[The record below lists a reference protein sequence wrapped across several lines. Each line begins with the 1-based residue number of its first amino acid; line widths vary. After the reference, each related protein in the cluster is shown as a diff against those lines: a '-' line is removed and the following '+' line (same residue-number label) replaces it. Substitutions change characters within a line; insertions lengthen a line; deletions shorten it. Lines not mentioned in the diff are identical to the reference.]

1 MEMDKKIF
9 YKWVLAALFL
19 LPSIGVFSQVVV
31 DSKTADFLRKFDD
44 QKVKPAKIDTSYWS
58 VPKEIR
64 FDLALHSVSKN
75 WYQSDNRSSIRLNM
89 YSLINANY
97 IREFTKWN
105 NTLDVRLG
113 FLWEDAG
120 KLADGARNLTVNQNY
135 LRLETQYGVKL
146 VRRFDFVANAKL
158 VTQIMPSYEKN
169 TSDKPNKTFM
179 APGVMD
185 IGLGASYNY
194 STDRMPTLS
203 VSLFPINNNTTFVLN
218 QRLADA
224 GTSGVDP
231 AVKDADG
238 NIIKHGK
245 HFKIVWG
252 LRTEFNIKYF
262 LLENKKFWVSDKFSM
277 FIDYVENFG
286 AGQIDNKTS
295 FSYAIAKNIA
305 LSYDMTLRYYDSD
318 KVKKLNPATGVIE
331 NYPAGLEMLNDMAL
345 SLKFNF

>member
-1 MEMDKKIF
+1 MKMDKKIF
-9 YKWVLAALFL
+9 YKWVLAAFFL
-19 LPSIGVFSQVVV
+19 LPSIGAFSQVVV

-64 FDLALHSVSKN
+64 LDLALHSVSKN
-75 WYQSDNRSSIRLNM
+75 WYQSDNRSSIRINM

-105 NTLDVRLG
+105 NTFDVRLG

-169 TSDKPNKTFM
+169 TSDRPNKTFM

-194 STDRMPTLS
+194 SSNRLPTLS
-203 VSLFPINNNTTFVLN
+203 VSFFPINNNTTFVLN

-295 FSYAIAKNIA
+295 FYYAISKNIGI
-305 LSYDMTLRYYDSD
+305 SYDMTLRYYDSD
-318 KVKKLNPATGVIE
+318 KVKKMNPATGVIE
-331 NYPAGLEMLNDMAL
+331 NYPAGLEMMSDMSL

>member
-1 MEMDKKIF
+1 MDMDKKIF
-9 YKWVLAALFL
+9 YKWVLAAFFL

-64 FDLALHSVSKN
+64 FDMGLHSVSKN
-75 WYQSDNRSSIRLNM
+75 WYQSDNRSSIRMNM

-97 IREFTKWN
+97 IREFTRWN
-105 NTLDVRLG
+105 NTLDIRLG

-169 TSDKPNKTFM
+169 TSEKPNKTFM

-185 IGLGASYNY
+185 IGLGASYTY
-194 STDRMPTLS
+194 SSDRLPTLS
-203 VSLFPINNNTTFVLN
+203 VSFFPINNNTTFVLN
-218 QRLADA
+218 QRLADL

-231 AVKDADG
+231 AVVENG
-238 NIIKHGK
+238 QIVKHGK
-245 HFKIVWG
+245 HYKIVWG

-295 FSYAIAKNIA
+295 FSYAIAKNIS

-318 KVKKLNPATGVIE
+318 RVKKMNPATGKEE
-331 NYPAGLEMLNDMAL
+331 NYPAGLEMMNDMAL

>member
-1 MEMDKKIF
+1 MDMDKKIF
-9 YKWVLAALFL
+9 YRGLLMAFFL
-19 LPSIGVFSQVVV
+19 LPLGGAFSQVVV

-44 QKVKPAKIDTSYWS
+44 QKAKPAKIDTSYWS

-64 FDLALHSVSKN
+64 FDMALHSVSKN
-75 WYQSDNRSSIRLNM
+75 WYQSDNRSSIRMNM

-97 IREFTKWN
+97 IREFTRWN
-105 NTLDVRLG
+105 NTLDIRLG

-185 IGLGASYNY
+185 IGLGASYTY
-194 STDRMPTLS
+194 SSDRLPTLS
-203 VSLFPINNNTTFVLN
+203 VSFFPINNNTTFVLN
-218 QRLADA
+218 QRLADL

-231 AVKDADG
+231 AVKDSGG

-318 KVKKLNPATGVIE
+318 KVKKMNPATGVEE
-331 NYPAGLEMLNDMAL
+331 NYPAGLEMMNDMAL

>member
-1 MEMDKKIF
+1 MDKKIF
-9 YKWVLAALFL
+9 YKWVLAAFFL

-64 FDLALHSVSKN
+64 FDMGLHSVSKN
-75 WYQSDNRSSIRLNM
+75 WYQSDNRSSIRMNM

-97 IREFTKWN
+97 IREFTRWN
-105 NTLDVRLG
+105 NTLDIRLG

-169 TSDKPNKTFM
+169 TSEKPNKTFM

-185 IGLGASYNY
+185 IGLGASYTY
-194 STDRMPTLS
+194 SSDRLPTLS
-203 VSLFPINNNTTFVLN
+203 VSFFPINNNTTFVLN
-218 QRLADA
+218 QRLADL

-231 AVKDADG
+231 AVKDADD

-245 HFKIVWG
+245 HYKIVWG

-295 FSYAIAKNIA
+295 FSYAIAKNIS

-318 KVKKLNPATGVIE
+318 KVKKMNPATGKEE
-331 NYPAGLEMLNDMAL
+331 NYPAGLEMMNDMAL

>member
-1 MEMDKKIF
+1 MDKKIF
-9 YKWVLAALFL
+9 YKWVLAAFFL

-64 FDLALHSVSKN
+64 FDMGLHSVSKN
-75 WYQSDNRSSIRLNM
+75 WYQSDNRSSIRMNM

-97 IREFTKWN
+97 IREFTRWN
-105 NTLDVRLG
+105 NTLDIRLG

-169 TSDKPNKTFM
+169 TSEKPNKTFM

-185 IGLGASYNY
+185 IGLGASYTY
-194 STDRMPTLS
+194 SSDRLPTLS
-203 VSLFPINNNTTFVLN
+203 VSFFPINNNTTFVLN
-218 QRLADA
+218 QRLADL

-231 AVKDADG
+231 AVKDTDG

-245 HFKIVWG
+245 HYKIVWG

-295 FSYAIAKNIA
+295 FSYAIAKNIS

-318 KVKKLNPATGVIE
+318 KVKKMNPATGKEE
-331 NYPAGLEMLNDMAL
+331 NYPAGLEMMNDMAL

>member
-1 MEMDKKIF
+1 MDKKIF
-9 YKWVLAALFL
+9 YKWVLAAFFL
-19 LPSIGVFSQVVV
+19 LPSIGAFSQVVV

-64 FDLALHSVSKN
+64 FDMALHSVSKN
-75 WYQSDNRSSIRLNM
+75 WYQSDNRSSIRMNI

-97 IREFTKWN
+97 VREFTKWN

-179 APGVMD
+179 APGVMY

-194 STDRMPTLS
+194 SSDRLPVLS
-203 VSLFPINNNTTFVLN
+203 VSFFPINNNTTFVLN

-231 AVKDADG
+231 AVKDENG

-305 LSYDMTLRYYDSD
+305 LSYDITLRYYDSD

-331 NYPAGLEMLNDMAL
+331 NYPAGLEMMNDMAL

>member
-1 MEMDKKIF
+1 MDKKIF
-9 YKWVLAALFL
+9 YKWVLAAFFL
-19 LPSIGVFSQVVV
+19 LPSIGAFSQVVV